1 VKHWLRT
8 IPVVL
13 VVSLFPAL
21 CVAAT
26 GGAEVAEKVEH
37 HGLPLSAPVLWSP
50 FGIPITDSM
59 LVTWLVGL
67 GLILSAQIATRKMTD
82 VPGRLQNLW
91 EWAVESLEEFLE
103 NILGRE
109 LARKTFWFFAS
120 IFIFILATNWVGL
133 IPGVGT
139 IGWGKAVAGGTPFLG
154 CIFPLERVATPLFR
168 GGNADLNMTLA
179 ISVIFFIL
187 WIVWAVQAQGPWGVI
202 KHTFG
207 PKGDSTGV
215 MKWAMILIFI
225 AVGFLE
231 VISIAVRPISLS
243 LRLFGN
249 VYAGES
255 ILEVM
260 GNIMHGGWSWLNYL
274 LPVPFYFMEILVG
287 LVQALVFMLLTAVF
301 TLLICQHDEESGAAH
316 H

>member
-1 VKHWLRT
+1 
-8 IPVVL
+8 
-13 VVSLFPAL
+13 
-21 CVAAT
+21 
-26 GGAEVAEKVEH
+26 
-37 HGLPLSAPVLWSP
+37 
-50 FGIPITDSM
+50 M

-67 GLILSAQIATRKMTD
+67 GLILSAQIATRKMAD
-82 VPGRLQNLW
+82 VPGKLQNIW

-109 LARKTFWFFAS
+109 LAQKTFWFFAS
-120 IFIFILATNWVGL
+120 IFIFILTTNWVGL

-139 IGWGKAVAGGTPFLG
+139 IGWGKPVEGHTYLLAEVS
-154 CIFPLERVATPLFR
+154 TPLFR

-187 WIVWAVQAQGPWGVI
+187 WIVWAVQAQGVLGVV

-215 MKWAMILIFI
+215 MRWAMIIIFI

>member
-1 VKHWLRT
+1 
-8 IPVVL
+8 
-13 VVSLFPAL
+13 
-21 CVAAT
+21 
-26 GGAEVAEKVEH
+26 
-37 HGLPLSAPVLWSP
+37 
-50 FGIPITDSM
+50 M
-59 LVTWLVGL
+59 
-67 GLILSAQIATRKMTD
+67 
-82 VPGRLQNLW
+82 
-91 EWAVESLEEFLE
+91 
-103 NILGRE
+103 
-109 LARKTFWFFAS
+109 
-120 IFIFILATNWVGL
+120 
-133 IPGVGT
+133 
-139 IGWGKAVAGGTPFLG
+139 
-154 CIFPLERVATPLFR
+154 
-168 GGNADLNMTLA
+168 NMTLA

-187 WIVWAVQAQGPWGVI
+187 WLVWAVQAQGFWGII

-215 MKWAMILIFI
+215 MRWAMILIFI

-249 VYAGES
+249 IYAGES

-260 GNIMHGGWSWLNYL
+260 GNMMHGGWSWLNYL